1 MRITAP
7 QDQYYFKIRAS
18 SPYGTVDST
27 PIEVVVADFC
37 LETQYVIE
45 VTEIEIDITVLGPV
59 VTKPFDKPVSE
70 LELEMDQKNICGPI
84 VYQLILQ
91 NGPTGSSLNPVI
103 DQTEPTISA
112 ASTN

>member
-1 MRITAP
+1 M
-7 QDQYYFKIRAS
+7 
-18 SPYGTVDST
+18 DST

-84 VYQLILQ
+84 VY
-91 NGPTGSSLNPVI
+91 
-103 DQTEPTISA
+103 
-112 ASTN
+112 